1 MKDYSKHYFRLLQG
15 MALSVSDYIRNQ
27 KPIVIIV
34 FLLVH
39 SISIYAQDNTI
50 SGLVK
55 DNEGEPL
62 PGVSVAVKAGE
73 SISGVVTDIN
83 GKYQLKASP
92 NATIEFSFI
101 GFKSIQQ
108 QVGNRKVIN
117 VTLEIDNQML
127 EEVVVVG
134 YGTQKKV
141 NLTGSVSVI
150 DSKAFESVPVANAVQ
165 ALQGQVPGLNIY
177 SNKGGGLNQKQSI
190 NVRGIGTIG
199 EGSTG
204 DALILIDGMEA
215 DIFSVNPQDIESISV
230 LKDAAASSIYGSR
243 APFGVVLVTTK
254 KGKAGKAQIN
264 YNNSFRLSSPINMP
278 SSLDSYTYAL
288 FFNDAGYNSGWGSYN
303 WVSQTRLQRIK
314 DYMDGKISYTTI
326 PLNGSNTWADGYQ
339 EGNDNIDYYNL
350 FFKKNVF
357 AHEHNF
363 SVNGGTD
370 KIQYYLSANYLDQDG
385 TLRMGEDYSKRYTM
399 SAKISAQLSRAVSLS
414 SNTRFVRNDFV
425 QPTHMNDSFFSD
437 IGRQCWPVK
446 PLYDPNGNLFDDHVQ
461 QMKNGGRKTERN
473 TWLYQQFNLTIEP
486 IKGWR
491 LIGDLSYR
499 YNTQYAHEDLL
510 TISQIGVDGVTKV
523 RSWDENSSVSES
535 SFASD
540 YFNVNLYTDFEKT
553 FAKSHHLKALAGFQ
567 AEANNYRNIWA
578 QKIGITYPGKPTINT
593 STGIDKDGKVIAP
606 NVSGGHNRWSTAGFF
621 GRVNYDFQ
629 EKYLVEA
636 NLRYDGSSRFRS
648 DDRWGFFPSA
658 SLGWNIAREEF
669 FQPAT
674 RIMNTLKLRAS
685 YGSLGNQNT
694 TALYPTYTVMGTGTS
709 DKWLMN
715 GVKPNIA
722 WAPAL
727 VSYDLTWEKIRTWNV
742 GIDIGLF
749 NNRLTGSFDYFIRNT
764 NDMVGPSEKL
774 PATLGIA
781 VPPSNN
787 TDLRTA
793 GWELELM
800 WKDRLQ
806 NGLNYSLRFTL
817 ADSRTKITR
826 YSNPSG
832 LIDSFYEGKYCGEIW
847 GYETIGI
854 ARTDDEMAEHV
865 GSLVNG
871 GQSALGSRLASQASI
886 MYSDLNEDGKI
897 DAGARTLDN
906 HGDLKRIGNSTPRY
920 NVGIDLS
927 ADWKGFDFR
936 MFWQGTLKRDYFQ
949 GSYYFWGA
957 NGSQGYWFSTALKG
971 HEDYFRNDE
980 SSPLG
985 VNLNS
990 YYPRPLLNTNKNQQ
1004 CQTKYLQNAAYMRL
1018 KNLQIGYTLP
1028 RKIVQKMGV
1037 QNLRFFASGENLLT
1051 ITDLVKFFD
1060 PETIESGSFAHGYA
1074 YPLSRTYAFGL
1085 NITF

>member
-1 MKDYSKHYFRLLQG
+1 
-15 MALSVSDYIRNQ
+15 
-27 KPIVIIV
+27 
-34 FLLVH
+34 
-39 SISIYAQDNTI
+39 
-50 SGLVK
+50 
-55 DNEGEPL
+55 
-62 PGVSVAVKAGE
+62 
-73 SISGVVTDIN
+73 
-83 GKYQLKASP
+83 
-92 NATIEFSFI
+92 
-101 GFKSIQQ
+101 
-108 QVGNRKVIN
+108 
-117 VTLEIDNQML
+117 
-127 EEVVVVG
+127 
-134 YGTQKKV
+134 
-141 NLTGSVSVI
+141 
-150 DSKAFESVPVANAVQ
+150 
-165 ALQGQVPGLNIY
+165 
-177 SNKGGGLNQKQSI
+177 
-190 NVRGIGTIG
+190 
-199 EGSTG
+199 
-204 DALILIDGMEA
+204 MEA

-871 GQSALGSRLASQASI
+871 GQSALGQDWQAGDI

-985 VNLNS
+985 VNLDS

-1074 YPLSRTYAFGL
+1074 YPLSRTYASG
-1085 NITF
+1085 

>member
-1 MKDYSKHYFRLLQG
+1 MKAYSKHYFRLLQG

-871 GQSALGSRLASQASI
+871 GQSALGQDWQAGDI

-985 VNLNS
+985 VNLDS

>member
-749 NNRLTGSFDYFIRNT
+749 NNRLTGSFDYFLRNT

-871 GQSALGSRLASQASI
+871 GQSALGQDWQAGDI

>member
-871 GQSALGSRLASQASI
+871 GQSALGQDWQAGDI

-906 HGDLKRIGNSTPRY
+906 HGDLKRIGNSTPRF

-927 ADWKGFDFR
+927 ADWKGFDIR
-936 MFWQGTLKRDYFQ
+936 MFWQATLKRDYIQ

>member
-50 SGLVK
+50 SGFVK

-871 GQSALGSRLASQASI
+871 GQSALGQDWQAGDI

-985 VNLNS
+985 VNLDS

>member
-92 NATIEFSFI
+92 DATIEFSFI

-425 QPTHMNDSFFSD
+425 QSTHMNDSFFSD

-787 TDLRTA
+787 TDLQTA

-871 GQSALGSRLASQASI
+871 GQSALGQDWQAGDI

-985 VNLNS
+985 VNLDS

>member
-62 PGVSVAVKAGE
+62 PGV
-73 SISGVVTDIN
+73 
-83 GKYQLKASP
+83 
-92 NATIEFSFI
+92 
-101 GFKSIQQ
+101 
-108 QVGNRKVIN
+108 
-117 VTLEIDNQML
+117 
-127 EEVVVVG
+127 
-134 YGTQKKV
+134 
-141 NLTGSVSVI
+141 
-150 DSKAFESVPVANAVQ
+150 
-165 ALQGQVPGLNIY
+165 
-177 SNKGGGLNQKQSI
+177 
-190 NVRGIGTIG
+190 
-199 EGSTG
+199 
-204 DALILIDGMEA
+204 
-215 DIFSVNPQDIESISV
+215 SV

-871 GQSALGSRLASQASI
+871 GQSALGQDWQAGDI

-985 VNLNS
+985 VNLDS

>member
-92 NATIEFSFI
+92 DATIEFSFI

-117 VTLEIDNQML
+117 VTLEIDNQIL

-871 GQSALGSRLASQASI
+871 GQSALGQDWQAGDI

-980 SSPLG
+980 SGPLG
-985 VNLNS
+985 VNLDS

>member
-1 MKDYSKHYFRLLQG
+1 
-15 MALSVSDYIRNQ
+15 
-27 KPIVIIV
+27 
-34 FLLVH
+34 
-39 SISIYAQDNTI
+39 
-50 SGLVK
+50 
-55 DNEGEPL
+55 
-62 PGVSVAVKAGE
+62 
-73 SISGVVTDIN
+73 
-83 GKYQLKASP
+83 
-92 NATIEFSFI
+92 
-101 GFKSIQQ
+101 
-108 QVGNRKVIN
+108 
-117 VTLEIDNQML
+117 ML

-871 GQSALGSRLASQASI
+871 GQSALGQDWQAGDI

>member
-787 TDLRTA
+787 TDLQTA

-871 GQSALGSRLASQASI
+871 GQSALGQDWQAGDI

-985 VNLNS
+985 VNLDS

-1018 KNLQIGYTLP
+1018 KNLQIGSTLP

>member
-92 NATIEFSFI
+92 DATIEFSFI

-117 VTLEIDNQML
+117 VTLEIDNQIL

-567 AEANNYRNIWA
+567 AEVNNYRNIWA

-871 GQSALGSRLASQASI
+871 GQSALGQDWQAGDI

-985 VNLNS
+985 VNLDS

>member
-871 GQSALGSRLASQASI
+871 GQSALGQDWQAGDI

-949 GSYYFWGA
+949 GNYYFWGA

-985 VNLNS
+985 VNLDS

>member
-278 SSLDSYTYAL
+278 PSLDSYTYAL

-787 TDLRTA
+787 TDLQTA

-871 GQSALGSRLASQASI
+871 GQSALGQDWQAGDI

>member
-92 NATIEFSFI
+92 DATIEFSFI

-117 VTLEIDNQML
+117 VTLEIDNQIL

-871 GQSALGSRLASQASI
+871 GQSALGQDWQAGDI

-920 NVGIDLS
+920 NVGIDLL

>member
-414 SNTRFVRNDFV
+414 SNTRFVRNYFV
-425 QPTHMNDSFFSD
+425 QPTHMNYSFFSD

-871 GQSALGSRLASQASI
+871 GQSALGQDWQAGDI

>member
-1 MKDYSKHYFRLLQG
+1 
-15 MALSVSDYIRNQ
+15 
-27 KPIVIIV
+27 
-34 FLLVH
+34 
-39 SISIYAQDNTI
+39 
-50 SGLVK
+50 
-55 DNEGEPL
+55 
-62 PGVSVAVKAGE
+62 
-73 SISGVVTDIN
+73 
-83 GKYQLKASP
+83 
-92 NATIEFSFI
+92 
-101 GFKSIQQ
+101 
-108 QVGNRKVIN
+108 
-117 VTLEIDNQML
+117 
-127 EEVVVVG
+127 
-134 YGTQKKV
+134 
-141 NLTGSVSVI
+141 
-150 DSKAFESVPVANAVQ
+150 
-165 ALQGQVPGLNIY
+165 
-177 SNKGGGLNQKQSI
+177 
-190 NVRGIGTIG
+190 
-199 EGSTG
+199 
-204 DALILIDGMEA
+204 MEA

-871 GQSALGSRLASQASI
+871 GQSALGQDWQAGDI

-1028 RKIVQKMGV
+1028 RKIVQKW
-1037 QNLRFFASGENLLT
+1037 E
-1051 ITDLVKFFD
+1051 
-1060 PETIESGSFAHGYA
+1060 Y
-1074 YPLSRTYAFGL
+1074 RTCVSSL
-1085 NITF
+1085 PVRIC

>member
-92 NATIEFSFI
+92 DATIEFSFI

-787 TDLRTA
+787 TDLRKA

-871 GQSALGSRLASQASI
+871 GQSALGQDWQAGDI

-985 VNLNS
+985 VNLDS

>member
-787 TDLRTA
+787 TDLQTA

-871 GQSALGSRLASQASI
+871 GQSALGQDWQAGDI

>member
-1 MKDYSKHYFRLLQG
+1 M
-15 MALSVSDYIRNQ
+15 
-27 KPIVIIV
+27 
-34 FLLVH
+34 LVH

-871 GQSALGSRLASQASI
+871 GQSALGQDWQAGDI

-985 VNLNS
+985 VNLDS

>member
-764 NDMVGPSEKL
+764 NDMVGPSKKL

-793 GWELELM
+793 GWEVELM

-871 GQSALGSRLASQASI
+871 GQSALGQDWQAGDI

-985 VNLNS
+985 VNLDS

>member
-92 NATIEFSFI
+92 DATIEFSFI

-117 VTLEIDNQML
+117 VTLEIDNQIL

-674 RIMNTLKLRAS
+674 HIMNTLKLRAS

-694 TALYPTYTVMGTGTS
+694 TALYPTYTVIGTGTS

-871 GQSALGSRLASQASI
+871 GQSALGQDWQAGDI

-985 VNLNS
+985 VNLDS

>member
-92 NATIEFSFI
+92 DATIEFSFI

-177 SNKGGGLNQKQSI
+177 SNKGGGLNQKLSI

-787 TDLRTA
+787 TDLQTA

-871 GQSALGSRLASQASI
+871 GQSALGQDWQAGDI

-985 VNLNS
+985 VNLDS

>member
-15 MALSVSDYIRNQ
+15 MALSLSDYIRNQ

-871 GQSALGSRLASQASI
+871 GQSALGQDWQAGDI

>member
-92 NATIEFSFI
+92 DATIEFSFI

-787 TDLRTA
+787 TDLQTA

-871 GQSALGSRLASQASI
+871 GQSALGQDWQAGDI

-985 VNLNS
+985 VNLDS

>member
-781 VPPSNN
+781 VPPSND

-793 GWELELM
+793 GWEVELM

-871 GQSALGSRLASQASI
+871 GQSALGQDWQAGDI

-985 VNLNS
+985 VNLDS

>member
-1 MKDYSKHYFRLLQG
+1 M
-15 MALSVSDYIRNQ
+15 
-27 KPIVIIV
+27 
-34 FLLVH
+34 
-39 SISIYAQDNTI
+39 
-50 SGLVK
+50 
-55 DNEGEPL
+55 

-92 NATIEFSFI
+92 DATIEFSFI

-117 VTLEIDNQML
+117 VTLEIDNQIL

-674 RIMNTLKLRAS
+674 HIMNTLKLRAS

-871 GQSALGSRLASQASI
+871 GQSALGQDWQAGDI

-985 VNLNS
+985 VNLDS

>member
-871 GQSALGSRLASQASI
+871 GQSALGQDWQAGDI

-1060 PETIESGSFAHGYA
+1060 PETIESGSFAHGYT

>member
-92 NATIEFSFI
+92 DATIEFSFI

-117 VTLEIDNQML
+117 VTLEIDNQIL

-674 RIMNTLKLRAS
+674 CIMNTLKLRAS

-871 GQSALGSRLASQASI
+871 GQSALGQDWQAGDI

-985 VNLNS
+985 VNLDS

>member
-92 NATIEFSFI
+92 DATIEFSFI

-117 VTLEIDNQML
+117 VTLEIDNQIL

-871 GQSALGSRLASQASI
+871 GQSALGQDWQAGDI

-985 VNLNS
+985 VNLDS

>member
-92 NATIEFSFI
+92 DATIEFSFI

-117 VTLEIDNQML
+117 VTLEIDNQIL

-303 WVSQTRLQRIK
+303 CVSQTRLQRIK

-871 GQSALGSRLASQASI
+871 GQSALGQDWQAGDI

>member
-92 NATIEFSFI
+92 DATIEFSFI

-117 VTLEIDNQML
+117 VTLEIDNQIL

-727 VSYDLTWEKIRTWNV
+727 VSYDLTWEKIRTWNFV
-742 GIDIGLF
+742 IYIGLF

-871 GQSALGSRLASQASI
+871 GQSALGQDWQAGDI

>member
-92 NATIEFSFI
+92 DATIEFSFI

-694 TALYPTYTVMGTGTS
+694 TAFYPTYTVMGTGTS

-871 GQSALGSRLASQASI
+871 GQSALGQDWQAGDI

-985 VNLNS
+985 VNLDS

>member
-553 FAKSHHLKALAGFQ
+553 FAKSHHLKALAVFQ

-871 GQSALGSRLASQASI
+871 GQSALGQDWQAGDI

>member
-15 MALSVSDYIRNQ
+15 MALSASDYIRNQ

-92 NATIEFSFI
+92 DATIEFSFI

-117 VTLEIDNQML
+117 VTLEIDNQIL

-871 GQSALGSRLASQASI
+871 GQSALGQDWQAGDI

-985 VNLNS
+985 VNLDS

>member
-92 NATIEFSFI
+92 DATIEFSFI

-117 VTLEIDNQML
+117 VTLEIDNQIL

-674 RIMNTLKLRAS
+674 HIMNTLKLRAS

-871 GQSALGSRLASQASI
+871 GQSALGQDWQAGDI

-985 VNLNS
+985 VNLDS

-1028 RKIVQKMGV
+1028 RKIVQKMGI

-1051 ITDLVKFFD
+1051 ITDLVKFFN

>member
-303 WVSQTRLQRIK
+303 WVPQTRLQRIK

-871 GQSALGSRLASQASI
+871 GQSALGQDWQAGDI